1 MEEILWTKNTDKGT
15 SAGPEGLN
23 VQDFLEIENETLRS
37 AYSQVLEIGISTT
50 LWQAGRTV
58 LIPKTENSGPSDF
71 RPITVSSVVNRGL
84 HKMMARRIQDLVPIG
99 EMQRGFKNEDAV
111 AANLLILQQLI
122 KEVKT
127 TPCPLYLAFIDFKK
141 AFESVSHGAITT
153 AAQTVG
159 LDKPSVDYLASV
171 YGALTVNIMGEWVT

>member
-1 MEEILWTKNTDKGT
+1 
-15 SAGPEGLN
+15 
-23 VQDFLEIENETLRS
+23 
-37 AYSQVLEIGISTT
+37 
-50 LWQAGRTV
+50 
-58 LIPKTENSGPSDF
+58 
-71 RPITVSSVVNRGL
+71 
-84 HKMMARRIQDLVPIG
+84 
-99 EMQRGFKNEDAV
+99 MQRGFKNEDAV

-127 TPCPLYLAFIDFKK
+127 TPRPLYLDFIDFKK
-141 AFESVSHGAITT
+141 AFDSVSHGAITT